1 MRLFISIQ
9 FTDPMIDAL
18 EAFQSRLKA
27 SGVEG
32 YYAARENL
40 HLTLAFIGDY
50 GTPDA
55 VMDVIE
61 SVPFEPM
68 PMKLYGMGNFGD
80 LYWAGIEQNTEL
92 NHYVKRLRRALA
104 EHHIPYDR
112 KRFNPHITVLRK
124 ATYHGKT
131 ILPEVE
137 PPQGEMVIEH
147 ISLMRSERG
156 KHGMIYTEISVT
168 SKR

>member
-32 YYAARENL
+32 YFAARENL

-50 GTPDA
+50 GEPDA

-68 PMKLYGMGNFGD
+68 TMKLHGMGNFGE
-80 LYWAGIEQNTEL
+80 LYWAGIEQNAGLE
-92 NHYVKRLRRALA
+92 NYVKRLRRALV
-104 EHHIPYDR
+104 EHKIPYDR
-112 KRFNPHITVLRK
+112 KRFYPHITVVRK
-124 ATYHGKT
+124 AIFHGRT

-156 KHGMIYTEISVT
+156 KHGMIYTEIGRT
-168 SKR
+168 